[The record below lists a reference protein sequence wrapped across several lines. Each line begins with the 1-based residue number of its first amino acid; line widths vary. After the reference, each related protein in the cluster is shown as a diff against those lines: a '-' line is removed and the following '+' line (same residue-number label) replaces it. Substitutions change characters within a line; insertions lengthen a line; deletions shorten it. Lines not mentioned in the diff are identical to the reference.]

1 MWGMINNKR
10 DKGEKGYW
18 FLDLLSIM
26 YYISFLISVFLLMF
40 FNKFMKNDLVLFFLE
55 EEIYLER
62 LVE

>member
-18 FLDLLSIM
+18 FLDLLSIT

>member
-18 FLDLLSIM
+18 FLDLLSIT

-40 FNKFMKNDLVLFFLE
+40 FNKFMKNVLVLFFLE